1 MSKALKLFF
10 DENLSLLLAKEIF
23 EFYKSDY
30 PLLEI
35 RHLTE
40 FTRKG
45 APDSDWTGLLKAG
58 PNWIVVSADRGVNSR
73 PDEKLPLI
81 CKKYGIS
88 CILLS
93 GKLSLKT
100 KAEHKQAIVGAWQQI
115 VAFSGL
121 PKGTEARLCLTQA
134 KGIVTGSSLRIRP

>member
-10 DENLSLLLAKEIF
+10 DENLSLLLAKELL

-30 PLLEI
+30 PQLEV

-45 APDSDWTGLLKAG
+45 APDPNWIGLLRNE
-58 PNWIVVSADRGVNSR
+58 PDWIVVSADRGVNSK
-73 PDEKLPLI
+73 PEEKLPLI
-81 CKKYGIS
+81 CKKYGLS

-100 KAEHKQAIVGAWQQI
+100 KAEHKQAIVGVWHQI
-115 VAFSGL
+115 VAFSDL
-121 PKGTEARLCLTQA
+121 PKGSEARLCLTQV
-134 KGIVTGSSLRIRP
+134 KGVTGSFLRIKS